1 VAAPGKDCRR
11 FRFGTLNLSDQD
23 LFETLCV
30 AIALL
35 VSCYALYG
43 LSRLLSR
50 GRDGFSIGRPLAVAF
65 AVRLL
70 AAVALG
76 QVALG
81 RELRGGDELTFLAR
95 AKDLADQPLGGADV
109 FDAFISQLHTFIFS
123 MHYRVLEAAPPDL
136 LLRIEM
142 ITFAVVGIG
151 LLSAAVYELAG
162 ARASRIAIWILALE
176 PANIF
181 FSSLLHKE
189 PLMYLAE
196 GLVAYGGAV
205 LWKRGKLTAL
215 FPMILGCL
223 IATATRP
230 YVGWFLTAAAAA
242 VVLHASLTRQ
252 RGLRSFALTT
262 TCVVLIFAFIP
273 VVLEQSSDEKL
284 EGLQASQD
292 ANATGGFRLSL
303 ERVDYSTREKLI
315 INLPNRIKDV
325 IVRPYVWQTEN
336 TSQQLGAIGT
346 LIVLACLALLAMAI
360 ARNRK
365 QIMNMAGPLV
375 YPAGFMLVAYAIS
388 AGNAGTA
395 YRYRTHLVG
404 LALALVLVLLAQRRQ
419 EQEGPARVPAR
430 PGLGPVDRTRTAT

>member
-1 VAAPGKDCRR
+1 
-11 FRFGTLNLSDQD
+11 LNLTDQE

-30 AIALL
+30 LIALL
-35 VSCYALYG
+35 GASYLLYG
-43 LSRLLSR
+43 FARRLSRS
-50 GRDGFSIGRPLAVAF
+50 RDGFSIGRPLAVAF

-76 QVALG
+76 QVAIG
-81 RELRGGDELTFLAR
+81 RELRGGDELTFLER
-95 AKDLADQPLGGADV
+95 AKDLADQPLGGPDV
-109 FDAFISQLHTFIFS
+109 LDAFISQLHTFIFS
-123 MHYRVLEAAPPDL
+123 MHYRVLESAPPDL

-142 ITFAVVGIG
+142 IMLAVAGIG
-151 LLSAAVYELAG
+151 LLGAAVYELAG
-162 ARASRIAIWILALE
+162 ARASRIAVWILALE
-176 PANIF
+176 PANVF

-205 LWKRGKLTAL
+205 LWKRGKLTEL

-242 VVLHASLTRQ
+242 VVLHVSLTRQ
-252 RGLRSFALTT
+252 RGLRSFALTA

-273 VVLEQSSDEKL
+273 VVWQQSSEDKL
-284 EGLQASQD
+284 TELQASQD
-292 ANATGGFRLSL
+292 FNASDKSRLSL

-315 INLPNRIKDV
+315 VNLPMRIKD
-325 IVRPYVWQTEN
+325 IILRPYIWQTQN
-336 TSQQLGAIGT
+336 TSQQLGAFGT

-360 ARNRK
+360 ARNRQ
-365 QIMNMAGPLV
+365 QIMKMAGPLV

-404 LALALVLVLLAQRRQ
+404 LALSLVVVLVAHRRQ
-419 EQEGPARVPAR
+419 ELARAARVPRRRALAR
-430 PGLGPVDRTRTAT
+430 VNRTRTAT

>member
-1 VAAPGKDCRR
+1 
-11 FRFGTLNLSDQD
+11 LNLTDQE

-30 AIALL
+30 VIALL

-43 LSRLLSR
+43 LSRLLGRSR
-50 GRDGFSIGRPLAVAF
+50 EGFAIGRPLAVAF
-65 AVRLL
+65 ALRLA

-76 QVALG
+76 QLAIAPN
-81 RELRGGDELTFLAR
+81 LRGGDELTFLER
-95 AKDLADQPLGGADV
+95 AEELAVLSLGGSESL
-109 FDAFISQLHTFIFS
+109 DALTSQLHTFFFS

-142 ITFAVVGIG
+142 ITFAVAAVA

-162 ARASRIAIWILALE
+162 ARAARIAIWILALE

-196 GLVAYGGAV
+196 GLVAYGGAL

-252 RGLRSFALTT
+252 RGLRSFALTA
-262 TCVVLIFAFIP
+262 TCVALICVCVPLVWA
-273 VVLEQSSDEKL
+273 QSSDEKL
-284 EGLQASQD
+284 GELQASQD
-292 ANATGGFRLSL
+292 ANVSDDARLSL
-303 ERVDYSTREKLI
+303 ERVDYSTRENLI
-315 INLPNRIKDV
+315 LNLPERIKDV
-325 IVRPYVWQTEN
+325 VFRPYLWQTAN

-346 LIVLACLALLAMAI
+346 LVVLACLALLAMAI
-360 ARNRK
+360 ARNRR
-365 QIMNMAGPLV
+365 QIMNVAGPFV

-404 LALALVLVLLAQRRQ
+404 LAASLVIVLIAQRREELAQ
-419 EQEGPARVPAR
+419 AARVPKRRPFAR
-430 PGLGPVDRTRTAT
+430 VNRTRTAT

>member
-1 VAAPGKDCRR
+1 M
-11 FRFGTLNLSDQD
+11 NLSDQE

-50 GRDGFSIGRPLAVAF
+50 GREGFAIGRPLLVAF

-70 AAVALG
+70 AVVALG
-76 QVALG
+76 QLTIA
-81 RELRGGDELTFLAR
+81 RELRGGDELTFLGR
-95 AKDLADQPLGGADV
+95 AEDLADQPLGGPDV

-215 FPMILGCL
+215 LPMILGCL

-262 TCVVLIFAFIP
+262 TCVVLIIAFIP
-273 VVLEQSSDEKL
+273 VVWQQSSDEKL
-284 EGLQASQD
+284 AELQASQD
-292 ANATGGFRLSL
+292 ANATDQARLSL

-315 INLPNRIKDV
+315 VNLPKRIKDV
-325 IVRPYVWQTEN
+325 IFRPYVWQTEN
-336 TSQQLGAIGT
+336 TSQQLGAFGT
-346 LIVLACLALLAMAI
+346 LIVLACLALLAIAI

-404 LALALVLVLLAQRRQ
+404 LALSLVLVLLAYRRQ
-419 EQEGPARVPAR
+419 EQERPARVPRRRDLAY
-430 PGLGPVDRTRTAT
+430 VNRTRTVT